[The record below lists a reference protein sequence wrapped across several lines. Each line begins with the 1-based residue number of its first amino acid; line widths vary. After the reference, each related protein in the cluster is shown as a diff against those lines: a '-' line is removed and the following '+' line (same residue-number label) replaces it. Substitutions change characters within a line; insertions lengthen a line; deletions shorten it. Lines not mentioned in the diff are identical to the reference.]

1 MNSHTWQ
8 KTTLTLHV
16 SSRSQNHSLLLV
28 PLSNQNSKK
37 SKLTTKQSRL
47 LSSNTVEY
55 GIPCCRA
62 LQMQLTGG
70 QNQLNVSTEMQ
81 SDVEL
86 EIPSLVWKLLEAG
99 RLFMLFYRLQPLPQ
113 PEKRTGQDLAFG
125 PISCPHFRLH
135 PEQSQHS
142 LPHSSPLPSCRSKFT
157 LKDTCSTGSG
167 QGNSPVIYKSP
178 PKPINCIRLF
188 HSHSSLSLCM
198 RFCKCVHKA
207 NFPILLAVA
216 ISHFHFPTI
225 CFLRPINNYNKPH
238 SAKNI

>member
-1 MNSHTWQ
+1 MKCEFAHMAENNPNFACIIKVSESFPSLSTSKQSKQQ
-8 KTTLTLHV
+8 KKQTHN
-16 SSRSQNHSLLLV
+16 QAKQASLLKHSRV
-28 PLSNQNSKK
+28 WNS
-37 SKLTTKQSRL
+37 L
-47 LSSNTVEY
+47 LQGTANAAYRGSE
-55 GIPCCRA
+55 P
-62 LQMQLTGG
+62 
-70 QNQLNVSTEMQ
+70 TECINRN
-81 SDVEL
+81 DVEL

-125 PISCPHFRLH
+125 PISCQHFRLH

-142 LPHSSPLPSCRSKFT
+142 LPHSSPLPSCRSRFT